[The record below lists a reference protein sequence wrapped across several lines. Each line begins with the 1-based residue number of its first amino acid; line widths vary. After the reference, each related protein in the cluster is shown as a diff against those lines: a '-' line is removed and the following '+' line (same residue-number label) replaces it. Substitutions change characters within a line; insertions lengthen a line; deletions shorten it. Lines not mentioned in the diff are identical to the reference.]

1 MFEFK
6 SLDGKEIV
14 ADSATGELSK
24 DGKTLTVTAAS
35 GVFEGRYQVKIKAI
49 ATKEGTDKTAAY
61 DKVLDFGKDTT
72 APTAKAERVSA
83 SSYKIVFSEPVKEG
97 TVTAKYAD
105 GTDVT
110 GITFSP
116 ASIGSTGIEEI
127 AVTLGEDVELDK
139 EIVVTLNGVQDMAGN
154 LISPQPSTVTM
165 VKKAGDKVAP
175 KLTSVTQTGDLTF
188 NIVFDKE
195 VKEAVLTGVDVKDNI
210 KVTNPT
216 DNEVTAIKKISA
228 KEYEVTVTNPLYGV
242 TKVEV
247 QDGKAENMDGV
258 AETGKLSKT
267 VTFVKD
273 EVAPVPTAKLVKN
286 KAGEEV
292 IELTFDKDVSTGK
305 VVINGTTK
313 KDYIS
318 KDLVEIDDLE
328 TVRPDAKNKKV
339 LHVPL
344 EGTLATEGAVYTLE
358 IASTEVTSDSGIAM
372 KDVKY
377 TFTRGKNDTP
387 VVTNGEFFETGDIT
401 IETVTNTPDKVEV
414 KFIVDKTKVHDADGS
429 LRLDGATA
437 TDANNYSIAG
447 AVITAADL
455 QKAKTADGKT
465 VQSVILTIEE
475 NSNIFS
481 GPRNATVKNV
491 KIANSTKVMS
501 PISLQAKLTENVRPT
516 VKGAELKDNK
526 TIVVT
531 FSEAMSA
538 ATLTN
543 ALVVKAGD
551 EEIAITSAAIVEGE
565 KTATITLTQPL
576 SQKELAKAIT
586 VELATKDGKVVA
598 SELEKIK
605 DSNHNVIKEFSPI
618 TVARP

>member
-195 VKEAVLTGVDVKDNI
+195 VKEAVLTGGDVKDNI
-210 KVTNPT
+210 KVTNPA